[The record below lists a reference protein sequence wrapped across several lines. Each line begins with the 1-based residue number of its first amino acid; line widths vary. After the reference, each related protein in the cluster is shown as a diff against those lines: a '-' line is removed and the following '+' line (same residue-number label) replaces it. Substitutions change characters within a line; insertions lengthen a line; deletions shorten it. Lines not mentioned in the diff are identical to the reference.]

1 MTTATISKKQ
11 IAASIYAALKPQ
23 GGTRKAIM
31 AAFVEQTGMSFACAT
46 TYYGNFH
53 ANIWAPVV
61 PVAIVVEQAVVA
73 PVVEIEAVVEVID
86 YEAMSNKELVALYN
100 AKAEKPV
107 AKFRDHTTAVART
120 AALYC

>member
-23 GGTRKAIM
+23 GGTRKDIM
-31 AAFVEQTGMSFACAT
+31 AAFVKETGMSFACAT

-61 PVAIVVEQAVVA
+61 PVAIEVQEVEAVVA
-73 PVVEIEAVVEVID
+73 PVVEVVD
-86 YEAMSNKELVALYN
+86 YEAMSNKQLVALYN
-100 AKAEKPV
+100 EKAEKPV
-107 AKFRDHTTAVART
+107 VKFRDHATAVART
-120 AALYC
+120 AALYV